1 MMKLVSLVIHHCY
14 YCIFLPEGQATSL
27 HVIVSVRG
35 IVLVDAQFV
44 SLLAAPVL
52 NNWIQEN
59 INLLDN

>member
-27 HVIVSVRG
+27 HVVVSVRG
-35 IVLVDAQFV
+35 IVLEDAHFV

-52 NNWIQEN
+52 NNWI
-59 INLLDN
+59 

>member
-14 YCIFLPEGQATSL
+14 YCIFLPEEQATSL
-27 HVIVSVRG
+27 HVVVSVRG

-52 NNWIQEN
+52 NNWI
-59 INLLDN
+59 